1 MATRKLKCEC
11 YPYLKTENN
20 LMLAMLLGN
29 TNIYNIY
36 QWPTSIIQFYIFWF
50 QMKQINEQIDSKPGL
65 ENGVVDTGFNFH
77 LKQLKKKKK
86 DKINTTI
93 VMNTLTENNP

>member
-50 QMKQINEQIDSKPGL
+50 QMKQINEQIDSKTGL
-65 ENGVVDTGFNFH
+65 ENGVVDTGFNFN
-77 LKQLKKKKK
+77 LKQLKKKKRQNK
-86 DKINTTI
+86 YHNCYEHTNRK
-93 VMNTLTENNP
+93 